1 VILFDE
7 VEKAHPEVFNSLL
20 QILDDG
26 RLTDGHGRTVDF
38 RNTVIIMTS
47 NVGSTRAYDKRR
59 DTLGFASS
67 AGFAAEDE
75 QVKRRLHEEL
85 KRTFRPEF
93 LNRID
98 EIIIFHRLP
107 EASLYRVVDKMLDDL
122 RGRLAERQLTL
133 ELTDAARAWL
143 VQHGYDEA
151 YGARPLRR
159 LIQREVENV
168 LARRVLGNEFS
179 NGDRVLVDVGDD
191 KLTFDLQPAPVR
203 TAESISAEVT
213 QAA

>member
-1 VILFDE
+1 
-7 VEKAHPEVFNSLL
+7 VFNALL

-47 NVGSTRAYDKRR
+47 NVGSTRAYEKRR
-59 DTLGFASS
+59 DTLGFGTS
-67 AGFAAEDE
+67 AEVRQDE
-75 QVKRRLHEEL
+75 QIERRLREEL

-98 EIIIFHRLP
+98 EVIIFHRLP
-107 EASLYRVVDKMLDDL
+107 EASLYLVVDKMLADL
-122 RGRLAERQLTL
+122 RARLAERKLTL
-133 ELTDAARAWL
+133 ELTDAARGWL
-143 VQHGYDEA
+143 VKNGYDEA

-159 LIQREVENV
+159 LIQKEVENA
-168 LARRVLGNEFS
+168 LARRVLANEFVE
-179 NGDRVLVDVGDD
+179 GDAIRVDIVDDR
-191 KLTFDLQPAPVR
+191 LSFERLAPAASEVPSV
-203 TAESISAEVT
+203 AEVE